1 MYLFIYI
8 FINLAIPQAQTS
20 ERNFEKRFE
29 KARQA
34 GRLTAE
40 HEAKL
45 TAMDG
50 DATQLAE
57 SAALM
62 EDVRA
67 LGRLPQHVD
76 DRSEAEIAERNGAK
90 RLKKARCA
98 A

>member
-1 MYLFIYI
+1 M
-8 FINLAIPQAQTS
+8 
-20 ERNFEKRFE
+20 
-29 KARQA
+29 
-34 GRLTAE
+34 TAE
-40 HEAKL
+40 HDAKL

-67 LGRLPQHVD
+67 LGRLPKHVD
-76 DRSEAEIAERNGAK
+76 GTSEAEIAERNVAK
-90 RLKKARCA
+90 RFKKARCA